1 MKKYGTK
8 SRVQRTILQTALVVE
23 KMIKARV
30 MYSSFSAFCKLFNYI
45 SILSE
50 NDLYTYDIKTELYR
64 TTLMGSRSLLHIK
77 HGFTSFA
84 FAMNYQSG
92 RV

>member
-45 SILSE
+45 SILE